1 VTAFLLGLALV
12 LQVSEP
18 VQSAFQRQRQNHT
31 IYMVRGSAD
40 QLKRFQSEV
49 ASSWKGGVLLADRSG
64 PSEYHYWAFA
74 QRTAPQG
81 REFIFGSMMS
91 GLQLDM
97 ETYEEKAF
105 FPTERAALNDIVVS
119 CSLKTDPFF
128 ITPRRE
134 IMLESAEDN
143 DACAERKL
151 EASDRL
157 KGLRRY
163 SPASEQRN

>member
-1 VTAFLLGLALV
+1 MAMLV
-12 LQVSEP
+12 QVSEP
-18 VQSAFQRQRQNHT
+18 AQSAFQRQRQNHT
-31 IYMVRGSAD
+31 IYTVRGSAD

-49 ASSWKGGVLLADRSG
+49 VSSWKGGVLLADRSV

-74 QRTAPQG
+74 QRTAPQA

-91 GLQLDM
+91 GLQLAMDA
-97 ETYEEKAF
+97 YNEEAF
-105 FPTERAALNDIVVS
+105 FPVERAALNEIVVS
-119 CSLKTDPFF
+119 CALKTDPFF

-134 IMLESAEDN
+134 IVLESAEDK
-143 DACAERKL
+143 DACAQRQL

-157 KGLRRY
+157 KGLRRS